1 MQTRNCRVCNIH
13 RTPKGIQCRAC
24 TRGLKLATRAKG
36 QDWAP
41 PAEVDPTREQRIAE
55 YAARAAKGEPVARK
69 ADAIPSA

>member
-24 TRGLKLATRAKG
+24 TRGLKFATEAKG
-36 QDWAP
+36 CDVAP
-41 PAEVDPTREQRIAE
+41 SADVDPTREQRIAE
-55 YAARAAKGEPVARK
+55 YAARAARCEPVARK